1 MYLAAFQE
9 VTSPARSTAPID
21 GVRVLTAAIVAATEG
36 RLEGEGPPRPEAVN
50 SAVVSPTV
58 PERGEPAGRRDS
70 AVLPGA
76 RPSAGSRQAA
86 GARQRPGRAGRQAP
100 HRRRRLRL
108 PGWRGDRVPPRRV
121 RRMAALSARRQSG

>member
-76 RPSAGSRQAA
+76 RQSAGSRQ
-86 GARQRPGRAGRQAP
+86 RPCRAGRQSP

-108 PGWRGDRVPPRRV
+108 PGWRGDRVPPRLV
-121 RRMAALSARRQSG
+121 RRIAALSARRQSG